1 MRRRNSRSRVEDAQH
16 GAAHREEDARGP
28 PPRRDD
34 GRRSG
39 ERLELGVADRRLD
52 ALLEDERSRAASMPA
67 QPGVRRL
74 EVSGRG
80 QEPQPSQPARDG
92 RGVPDALSDPRAE
105 ALGLGAL
112 QDAVRHSFGLLQQA
126 LGRPAPQQGLLGP
139 LLDGDVSGQGR
150 EVVPNTGGGQLL
162 YAAATSGGSLRARG
176 AEGERSGHR
185 EGRDSAGHEPLRTP
199 RSGQPDRQG
208 VEPRVLEP
216 YGTPAQSGGQAVN
229 PFWSAGVQQA
239 AQAQG
244 DHGATNG
251 HRDAQSFEAEMEK
264 LKAKCLREAEE
275 AFAREVKK
283 LGMAEK
289 TEAESYHTAA
299 SSQGMQRLPNGSG
312 GARADGPAQ
321 GASQGPGPPPGLTT
335 VRIGFDGTVGPT
347 VSESLRHLELPTLP
361 VVGSD
366 GAALQFGDW
375 MTMAFP
381 LMSDLGMSAKGWWER
396 SVAAAE
402 DFYGRWLESTPLERL
417 RLKPQVQVDPGYM
430 RLEQRGISM
439 LLGILP
445 EALRRDVVGARN
457 VSTVSI
463 LYRLFVVF
471 QPGGG
476 AERTSLLKS
485 HYDPRCAWDDLS
497 LEEMGVQSF
506 GVEGGHSGP
515 FDFDAGSWK
524 DVGCRGKDWRR
535 TGSLPIGISS
545 PGASS

>member
-1 MRRRNSRSRVEDAQH
+1 
-16 GAAHREEDARGP
+16 
-28 PPRRDD
+28 
-34 GRRSG
+34 
-39 ERLELGVADRRLD
+39 
-52 ALLEDERSRAASMPA
+52 
-67 QPGVRRL
+67 
-74 EVSGRG
+74 
-80 QEPQPSQPARDG
+80 
-92 RGVPDALSDPRAE
+92 
-105 ALGLGAL
+105 
-112 QDAVRHSFGLLQQA
+112 
-126 LGRPAPQQGLLGP
+126 
-139 LLDGDVSGQGR
+139 
-150 EVVPNTGGGQLL
+150 
-162 YAAATSGGSLRARG
+162 
-176 AEGERSGHR
+176 
-185 EGRDSAGHEPLRTP
+185 
-199 RSGQPDRQG
+199 
-208 VEPRVLEP
+208 
-216 YGTPAQSGGQAVN
+216 
-229 PFWSAGVQQA
+229 
-239 AQAQG
+239 
-244 DHGATNG
+244 
-251 HRDAQSFEAEMEK
+251 
-264 LKAKCLREAEE
+264 
-275 AFAREVKK
+275 
-283 LGMAEK
+283 
-289 TEAESYHTAA
+289 
-299 SSQGMQRLPNGSG
+299 
-312 GARADGPAQ
+312 
-321 GASQGPGPPPGLTT
+321 
-335 VRIGFDGTVGPT
+335 
-347 VSESLRHLELPTLP
+347 
-361 VVGSD
+361 
-366 GAALQFGDW
+366 

-381 LMSDLGMSAKGWWER
+381 LMSDFGMSAKGWWER
-396 SVAAAE
+396 CVAAAE